1 MYSSLTPGNENA
13 STSAALPPGDIVDL
27 LTLLRPAAS
36 SDTTTASDDG
46 NAPAIAGLLALLDRH
61 RVLAAAA
68 LNVSALHHDA
78 PQGNRE
84 TLALCQGHPRL
95 YPAFV
100 LDPRLP
106 GPIAQ
111 DTTGARLL
119 CLLPATQQYPAAFA
133 PIRRLLRSLKET
145 GRSVPLLF
153 EASRPGDATAFATL
167 LGEAG
172 YDAPVLLSD
181 VSSAH
186 GATLAEALAVAHEFS
201 NVLVATDGLRGVG
214 EVGVAVRALGANR
227 IVFAS
232 GAPDCSLGASLALVR
247 HARLSPSDEA
257 QILGGN
263 ARRLLG
269 DPMQSAAALIDG
281 PATNRPGDND

>member
-1 MYSSLTPGNENA
+1 VYSSLTPRDDEDA
-13 STSAALPPGDIVDL
+13 SGVPSSVGEIVDL
-27 LTLLRPAAS
+27 LTLLRPAVVP
-36 SDTTTASDDG
+36 TGEGGG
-46 NAPAIAGLLALLDRH
+46 NAPAVAGLLALLDRNH
-61 RVLAAAA
+61 VLAAAA

-78 PQGNRE
+78 TQGNQE

-119 CLLPATQQYPAAFA
+119 CLLPATQRYPAAFA
-133 PIRRLLRSLKET
+133 PIRRLLRNLKT
-145 GRSVPLLF
+145 SARNVPLLF

-167 LGEAG
+167 LTEAG
-172 YDAPVLLSD
+172 YDGPVLLSD

-186 GATLAEALAVAHEFS
+186 GATLAEALAVAEELPG
-201 NVLVATDGLRGVG
+201 VLIATDGLRGVG
-214 EVGVAVRALGANR
+214 EVGIAVRALGAER

-232 GAPDCSLGASLALVR
+232 GAPDCSLGSSLALIR
-247 HARLSPSDEA
+247 HARLSASDEA

-281 PATNRPGDND
+281 PATTRPGDND

>member
-13 STSAALPPGDIVDL
+13 SSAAPPGDIVDL
-27 LTLLRPAAS
+27 LTLLRPAAFVDAAAVS
-36 SDTTTASDDG
+36 SPSG
-46 NAPAIAGLLALLDRH
+46 NAPAVAGLLALLDRH

-68 LNVSALHHDA
+68 LNVGALHHDA
-78 PQGNRE
+78 PQGNQE

-106 GPIAQ
+106 DPAAH

-133 PIRRLLRSLKET
+133 PIRRLLRGLQEA
-145 GRSVPLLF
+145 GRNVPLLF
-153 EASRPGDATAFATL
+153 EANRPGDATAFATML
-167 LGEAG
+167 AQTG

-186 GATLAEALAVAHEFS
+186 GATLAEALAVAQEFP

-281 PATNRPGDND
+281 PATGQPGEND

>member
-1 MYSSLTPGNENA
+1 VYSRLTPRDAGNVSGVPPA
-13 STSAALPPGDIVDL
+13 SEIVDL
-27 LTLLRPAAS
+27 LTLLRPAVS
-36 SDTTTASDDG
+36 SDAAASQSDDG
-46 NAPAIAGLLALLDRH
+46 NAPAVAGLLALLDRH
-61 RVLAAAA
+61 HVLAAAA

-78 PQGNRE
+78 TQGNQE
-84 TLALCQGHPRL
+84 TLTLCHGHPRL

-106 GPIAQ
+106 SPITQ

-133 PIRRLLRSLKET
+133 PIRRLLRNLKES
-145 GRSVPLLF
+145 GQNVPLLF
-153 EASRPGDATAFATL
+153 EARRPGDATAFATL
-167 LGEAG
+167 LTQAG
-172 YDAPVLLSD
+172 YDGPVLLSD

-186 GATLAEALAVAHEFS
+186 GATLAEALAVAEELPG
-201 NVLVATDGLRGVG
+201 VLVATDGLRGVG
-214 EVGVAVRALGANR
+214 EVGIAVRALGAER

-232 GAPDCSLGASLALVR
+232 GAPDCSLGSSLALIR

-257 QILGGN
+257 RILGGN

-281 PATNRPGDND
+281 PATSRPGDND